1 MAELS
6 IFGQNIEAL
15 QVLIDT
21 RQEKFNKPWYVDYFD
36 WDTPQIGLDYT
47 RSTEETIDWI
57 ETEEKGKRLAI
68 GKGDGETTLSF
79 EVANPSLETQAY
91 YLGGTVKNEG
101 GKKSYSP
108 PKNKPVVEKS
118 FKLVTKQ
125 GFDIE
130 IPNGKVT
137 ATPLSGQ
144 VGTDSVMT
152 MKIKISVQEPEKAGV
167 DWIRYCEK

>member
-1 MAELS
+1 MGTALTEHDETLK
-6 IFGQNIEAL
+6 GTVTIE
-15 QVLIDT
+15 
-21 RQEKFNKPWYVDYFD
+21 
-36 WDTPQIGLDYT
+36 
-47 RSTEETIDWI
+47 STEETIDWI

-144 VGTDSVMT
+144 IGTDSVMT

>member
-1 MAELS
+1 MAFTFGVDKILS
-6 IFGQNIEAL
+6 GSKASDGGMGNALTEHDETLKGTVTIE
-15 QVLIDT
+15 
-21 RQEKFNKPWYVDYFD
+21 
-36 WDTPQIGLDYT
+36 
-47 RSTEETIDWI
+47 STEETIDWI

-144 VGTDSVMT
+144 IGTDSVMT

>member
-1 MAELS
+1 MAFTFGGNKILS
-6 IFGQNIEAL
+6 GDKAQDGGMGTALAEHDEAL
-15 QVLIDT
+15 KGTVTI
-21 RQEKFNKPWYVDYFD
+21 E
-36 WDTPQIGLDYT
+36 
-47 RSTEETIDWI
+47 STEETIDWI

-144 VGTDSVMT
+144 IGTDSVMT

>member
-1 MAELS
+1 MAFTFGVDKILS
-6 IFGQNIEAL
+6 GSKASDGGMGTALTEHDETLKGTVTIE
-15 QVLIDT
+15 
-21 RQEKFNKPWYVDYFD
+21 
-36 WDTPQIGLDYT
+36 
-47 RSTEETIDWI
+47 STEETIDWI

-91 YLGGTVKNEG
+91 YLGGAVKNEG

-144 VGTDSVMT
+144 IGTDSVMT

>member
-1 MAELS
+1 MEVWRGESLS
-6 IFGQNIEAL
+6 ICRGGSSQNKDSASASAEGVIRASMETFKPI
-15 QVLIDT
+15 QGGVRT
-21 RQEKFNKPWYVDYFD
+21 RVRFK
-36 WDTPQIGLDYT
+36 
-47 RSTEETIDWI
+47 DWI

-144 VGTDSVMT
+144 IGTDSVMT